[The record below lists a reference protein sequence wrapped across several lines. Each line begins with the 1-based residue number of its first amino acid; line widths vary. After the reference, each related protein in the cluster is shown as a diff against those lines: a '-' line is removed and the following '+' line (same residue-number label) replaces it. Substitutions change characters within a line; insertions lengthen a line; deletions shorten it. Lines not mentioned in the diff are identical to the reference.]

1 MMTGPEM
8 IRRPFVCIL
17 CAALVVHGQPVLGGP
32 PDHVAQTRQQFDPP
46 LGDDPRPVDVVLRAD
61 SSIHGH
67 IVDSQG
73 RLRPGLPVM
82 MRYGRSEIVRAQTD
96 SRGGFV
102 LHGIRPG
109 LHQLVTEDG
118 AALLRVWRRTASPPS
133 ARSRLLLCTRSTT
146 IRGQGP
152 DVCVDHDA
160 CIHEGRCSQ
169 CRRSG
174 AFWNPRTADAAVTL
188 GFASAISAI
197 SAVMAYED
205 GKDKAAAG
213 FIANPPPQSP

>member
-1 MMTGPEM
+1 M
-8 IRRPFVCIL
+8 RPNDD
-17 CAALVVHGQPVLGGP
+17 G
-32 PDHVAQTRQQFDPP
+32 T
-46 LGDDPRPVDVVLRAD
+46 GDDQTTVCLHTLRGAGRPRTTGTGRAPGPRRANTATVR
-61 SSIHGH
+61 SSTRRRSATGH